1 MINEHHAIFAA
12 IDLWKRRCSV
22 LICSMTSRD
31 HVINRSLD
39 SVSSDSLH
47 NQSPRQ
53 VWCHGCGDRSLFIC
67 HVTSSN
73 DGTKGSSNFSCGSLL
88 L

>member
-1 MINEHHAIFAA
+1 MINEHPAIFAA

-39 SVSSDSLH
+39 SVSSDSL
-47 NQSPRQ
+47 Q

-88 L
+88 S